1 MKLPDEEGFLG
12 APGRC
17 SGDVCDADAT
27 GDQRKCQYLL
37 NLRDEPFLR
46 RKQRDLGTCYEFN
59 HMAAGWRRGELRL
72 NFDVVICHD
81 IKAISQ
87 LEASG
92 DDDLLRL
99 RG

>member
-1 MKLPDEEGFLG
+1 
-12 APGRC
+12 
-17 SGDVCDADAT
+17 
-27 GDQRKCQYLL
+27 
-37 NLRDEPFLR
+37 
-46 RKQRDLGTCYEFN
+46 
-59 HMAAGWRRGELRL
+59 MAAGWRRGELRL